1 MSWNLDMTQF
11 VAAQAKKEIL
21 SLKIRKTKKITVE
34 QHKVCHQAWSWSV
47 FLVYVWEVFFFWE
60 EKLTN

>member
-11 VAAQAKKEIL
+11 VAAQAKKHTFI
-21 SLKIRKTKKITVE
+21 KNKKNKKITVE

-47 FLVYVWEVFFFWE
+47 FLVYVWE